1 MPVGC
6 RETFGTPSGL
16 DVSVS
21 ALALAGVV
29 LGGNGAAR
37 GRPAGAGPTDRHDC
51 QGSGAP
57 SSKDVLEW
65 NITGGRERAPC
76 VGPDR

>member
-6 RETFGTPSGL
+6 RETSGTPIGL

-29 LGGNGAAR
+29 QGDNVAAR

-57 SSKDVLEW
+57 SKDVLEW

-76 VGPDR
+76 VGPDS

>member
-6 RETFGTPSGL
+6 RETSGTPIGL

-29 LGGNGAAR
+29 LGDNGAAR

-51 QGSGAP
+51 QGAP
-57 SSKDVLEW
+57 STTDVLEW
-65 NITGGRERAPC
+65 NITGGKGRASC
-76 VGPDR
+76 VGPDS